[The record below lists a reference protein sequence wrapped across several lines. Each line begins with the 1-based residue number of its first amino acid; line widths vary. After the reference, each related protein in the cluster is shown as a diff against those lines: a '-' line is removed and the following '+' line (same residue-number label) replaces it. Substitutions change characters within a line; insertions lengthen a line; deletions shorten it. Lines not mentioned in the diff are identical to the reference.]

1 MDKLKALYDSYIQQG
16 ILSSQTTFEQFSSA
30 DTATQE
36 NLYKQGVDNKIL
48 SSQTDINTFQS
59 AWGEVKKK
67 DESVSIVQEDVT
79 ESITPEVQEEVISSD
94 ASYQRDDSITDN
106 DYLVG
111 LSNGS
116 IKTNEG
122 AVASIGEVIS
132 AATEQGY
139 SQEEIDSLMIAS
151 SSDPTDSMDVSEVQE
166 VVKPNWQTQIDELGE
181 SASVWNDP
189 SAEGVSTEEIREYY
203 LSTQQPESVP
213 TDSTLTEQEDIVSSD
228 TTKATDSPT
237 DIVDETIVEQ
247 APTPTELDQQIYQGI
262 YGRAIEQ
269 GDTSVPTIEEWLT
282 NEGISGASTEDA
294 NKEALGLISTLAK
307 NVEHAYDESFLGDVI
322 RSVGASANPALQQM
336 NLSKKIAKIS
346 SDENLTD
353 KEKKEKIDGLSVFD
367 AVYASE
373 PLINITDY
381 TPEETNEFAVGIM
394 STLLDFAAT
403 PTKGVVSGIARVAGK
418 VLPSKN
424 LLGIGKKTYDALVKL
439 KINPKVAQKIIEKQL
454 PVFAKR
460 LDKAGTQ
467 FGVFDVAKDFQQQ
480 VDQYGGINE
489 VDFTQ
494 SPEAFAKGYRLGAG
508 LGLVGELGRVIP
520 KLGTALKTEGATAV
534 KQKGITEVLAD
545 RGLSNS
551 RIIGTAGETI
561 GLGGEAVTFGLIN
574 ATTPTEANPEG
585 ELTAESFKEGVGEA
599 FKYIFAFRGVGLAK
613 KIAAGQSVFNKQ
625 YSEFN
630 KAEKEKAWSLMTEI
644 NKKIES
650 GEISP
655 KKAQEYLDGVVLRG
669 DAPITLIEKVVQE
682 ISGMKSNITRDQ
694 LFNKVFD
701 IKAQAKTDGTY
712 EVNTFSKDG
721 LWLGSLEVAGP
732 AEVSQ
737 FMEAF
742 KKERALQIN
751 KTANGEGNYPL
762 SNRVNYSINPQP
774 LLEAPTTTVD
784 GDDIATTTETTQESD
799 VDTKTEVTIEG
810 AYDEYGDIDYESA
823 SEVDAIAKKR
833 DLGITSDREIASIAR
848 DSEGNII
855 GGAYTSYDNT
865 SGEYTFDV
873 VVDEMFDGKGVGSKL
888 LNEVIEIPFDIED
901 MNPDAKV
908 VVDVVNPQMQ
918 SMLEARGFEV
928 IEKTGPSRVKM
939 SPKLEVQESDVS
951 PEVQAEVAAME
962 ADERID
968 LSELNALYPK
978 TPTEQ
983 VVAEE
988 VTPTESVN
996 SNIESIEEFYDGEI
1010 EDIKEEITLEQGNTK
1025 EGIAE
1030 IKAKIADVRKDKSL
1044 SKDDK
1049 IEAIEDLKGELFDFK
1064 QEQGDIISTY
1074 KDDIRVV
1081 KAEMKADIKEAKKST
1096 PEFRLK
1102 SADETQVDAVE
1113 SAKVTDVIN
1122 EIESPNK
1129 EVQLAFQSSSPISVD
1144 GLNKRTDSPLKSTT
1158 LKVVDGIPT
1167 IFSITDQLTTGN
1179 TVNPET
1185 GNTIDNLKGAIGF
1198 NGTKGHENFAWAN
1211 LGVSE
1216 GNAIIS
1222 KATKVFE
1229 DNKSIF
1235 EKWWKEN
1242 PEYNGLVPM
1251 NVVKM
1256 GESAMISNEATFRVL
1271 ADNISTLPS
1280 KNRKAALPILK
1291 REIKSEIKKL
1301 SSIKN
1306 PTSGNKKVL
1315 GLYRRIQSEISNTKA
1330 NSIEQ
1335 VLSSEVINKL
1345 PLPARALLINKIAY
1359 GSVGEPGLKIKTPG
1373 TPSKLVTKAL
1383 LEGQPKES
1391 RRKVNLGVITD
1402 VITDPELRNV
1412 PIGNIVS
1419 LVGVDVLNPQVLETT
1434 HPNYKYGVKG
1444 KSIGVL
1450 ENPVPMEKAYPKT
1463 YEKSFKVLIDKE
1475 SKGKKASGP
1484 SVIAQQSGVGI
1495 GIPSLD
1501 YVGALTSSNSE
1512 NVNKLVSFLNESFP
1526 SVTLSV
1532 DSKEFND
1539 IMNTEGVKKYLKGDE
1554 VVYGVTVNGDVYVN
1568 PEVHNSESALF
1579 NTAIHEMGHVWTD
1592 YLQTTKKGRE
1602 MYAKGIELVKETD
1615 TYREQL
1621 EIFNGDEAKA
1631 ANEAMA
1637 ILIGNKGETITDGA
1651 IKSNFKEWL
1660 LGLWNYIKKQFKN
1673 FKDLTSKEIQDLT
1686 LDQFLG
1692 TALRDILSGKPIK
1705 LTPKQRA
1712 AMKADVA
1719 FRKTSPSNKNAVE
1732 KAVKKL
1738 RDAGYSEVGI
1748 KELLDKQGVE
1758 ANLITESMAKVK
1770 KAPVKPKQKKEEKKT
1785 YDPQPYIIEARKAKF
1800 SDKRMMDYL
1809 VRRKGMTV
1817 KAAQELLDVNIDLL
1831 NKLPKSFGNITGGA
1845 KVGLKLFNK
1854 VQNFRDKLI
1863 ARNNKLK
1870 KNKISEGEIM
1880 DKTIEFLE
1888 SQPEYKA
1895 EAETYKVK
1903 GEIKT
1908 RKELSTIQAQMI
1920 TEFQKMNILRPTQ
1933 AMRAKLETARRDI
1946 KQRAKGAR
1954 DLKATQAILKSFIRK
1969 TIPASQYSK
1978 AEVVKLINA
1987 VSRADKASID
1997 NLINEVFE
2005 FAVSKNVKTLQG
2017 NITDIL
2023 KIKTEEIYGGR
2034 LKGIKVDSETAKLID
2049 LVNKNRLTEENT
2061 ATQIEEA
2068 NEIERQ
2074 KIEAL
2079 SESPIENM
2087 SEIMARTSLIG
2098 INNSLL
2104 MENNDPSKVD
2114 ALDIALENLDAVV
2127 SKGKSEL
2134 ARLLEAQKN
2143 EYNRQFEI
2151 AFKEITGK
2159 DIDMSDPDVGNTLKK
2174 LSRDVDTKMNKE
2186 DAKNALIKITKSILE
2201 SPTNFLYRAEAM
2213 VGLMD
2218 AISKTPGEIFGG
2230 ELQELVTFKIDAS
2243 NRTLKQRN
2251 LINRAVIEDKL
2262 KEIYGKK
2269 WKNSVRDNRSK
2280 KFEIE
2285 SIDGR
2290 SYTQDELYYFYNQF
2304 KDPANHPTFGE
2315 MWGSEKINKNGS
2327 TEEKKRKN
2335 SINIAEAK
2343 IVIAEMESK
2352 LTPEVKEF
2360 ADWQVDEYFP
2370 SLYEYYNEVYK
2381 KIYRTDMPWNEFYAG
2396 RLHRDGPAA
2405 EPINLIGQGNT
2416 NQTSVGGSSSK
2427 SRIENKNKIL
2437 PTNGT
2442 DALISYLS
2450 DMEFFAAY
2458 AESVRDIH
2466 KIFTNPI
2473 IKDAI
2478 VSDYGESIY
2487 NIIIKRIEIVASQ
2500 GVKSDTDT
2508 KLIDYFNNVFVTTRV
2523 AVSPVIFVKQMTSAI
2538 SYTADIGLV
2547 NYTKH
2552 AAKNMGEMKK
2562 IFNEIK
2568 DNSVYMQ
2575 DRGATDISRVLA
2587 SYSDSVT
2594 KEFIPSGTKEFFI
2607 DAMMFFVKSG
2617 DAGAIYLGGMPLY
2630 SYHKAEFKK
2639 KNPKATEQEAIDYA
2653 ILRFE
2658 RSTKNT
2664 QQSSDIQDKDTYQL
2678 KGAITRSMSAF
2689 QTSQKQYLRK
2699 EIMAIRNLYRKAK
2712 ARDKNAG
2719 KGTINEN
2726 IRTIAMFHIILPMFF
2741 QWVTSGFPG
2750 FASDWDDDD
2759 DQDMLRAMLIGNLNS
2774 LFIAGEIIQGL
2785 GDFFTDKPYATDIGK
2800 SVGMIEMAI
2809 SIGKKIDIYDKT
2821 KDPEIKAAKEKA
2833 LYADLLTL
2841 LKIPAPQLLRM
2852 GKNIDKISSEN
2863 MDSGELILRLL
2874 NYSEYVIKNKKKKS
2888 KKKPEITKSE
2898 MKKFFP
2904 DMYDVMYDSEF
2915 NAEMK
2920 SEKDFEK
2927 QLMEELNL

>member
-79 ESITPEVQEEVISSD
+79 ESIIPEVQEEVISSD
-94 ASYQRDDSITDN
+94 ASYQRDDSIADN

-122 AVASIGEVIS
+122 NVATISEVIN

-139 SQEEIDSLMIAS
+139 SQDEIDSLMVGS

-181 SASVWNDP
+181 SASIWNDP

-294 NKEALGLISTLAK
+294 NKEALEMAITAAKTLEK
-307 NVEHAYDESFLGDVI
+307 SYDETFIGDLVRTLSIGNNKELKLVQLGK
-322 RSVGASANPALQQM
+322 Q
-336 NLSKKIAKIS
+336 
-346 SDENLTD
+346 
-353 KEKKEKIDGLSVFD
+353 KEKVYSDADLTEEQRAEKIKKLNTTELNLKEGKRDNVW
-367 AVYASE
+367 ASE
-373 PLINITDY
+373 PMMDITGY
-381 TPEETNEFAVGIM
+381 AEGETSEFATGILSTVVDFFATPNVGI
-394 STLLDFAAT
+394 
-403 PTKGVVSGIARVAGK
+403 AGAITK
-418 VLPSKN
+418 VLPK
-424 LLGIGKKTYDALVKL
+424 LPILGVAKYATDALVKRGFKPSVASKMIKEQL
-439 KINPKVAQKIIEKQL
+439 PKVVET
-454 PVFAKR
+454 
-460 LDKAGTQ
+460 LDKAGSKFALFET
-467 FGVFDVAKDFQQQ
+467 AKDFQQQ

-494 SPEAFAKGYRLGAG
+494 SPEAFAKGYGLGAG
-508 LGLVGELGRVIP
+508 LGLIGVLGRQIP

-534 KQKGITEVLAD
+534 KQKGVTQALVD
-545 RGLSNS
+545 RGLSDS
-551 RIIGTAGETI
+551 RIIGTVGETI
-561 GLGGEAVTFGLIN
+561 GLGGEVATFGLIN
-574 ATTPTEANPEG
+574 AMTPTLENPEG
-585 ELTAESFKEGVGEA
+585 ELTTESFTDGMSEA
-599 FKYIFAFRGVGLAK
+599 LKYIIGFRAVGLASR
-613 KIAAGQSVFNKQ
+613 IAKGQTLFNKQ

-630 KAEKEKAWSLMTEI
+630 KAEKEQAFSLMSEI
-644 NKKIES
+644 NNKIKSGELTEQSAKEYLRNKITVKLTPEQIQEKIKS
-650 GEISP
+650 GEIT
-655 KKAQEYLDGVVLRG
+655 KANAAEYFSKQEVDSYI
-669 DAPITLIEKVVQE
+669 PITLIEKVFQE
-682 ISGMKSNITRDQ
+682 ISGMKSNLSRKDV
-694 LFNKVFD
+694 FNKVFE
-701 IKAQAKTDGTY
+701 IEAQAKTDGTY
-712 EVNTFSKDG
+712 RINTYSKDG
-721 LWLGSLEVAGP
+721 LLLTTANVKGP
-732 AEVSQ
+732 AEVSG
-737 FMEAF
+737 FINKF
-742 KKERALQIN
+742 KKVRANEIE
-751 KTANGEGNYPL
+751 KSANGEGNYPL

-784 GDDIATTTETTQESD
+784 GDDIATTTETAQEP
-799 VDTKTEVTIEG
+799 V
-810 AYDEYGDIDYESA
+810 
-823 SEVDAIAKKR
+823 
-833 DLGITSDREIASIAR
+833 
-848 DSEGNII
+848 
-855 GGAYTSYDNT
+855 DNT
-865 SGEYTFDV
+865 KEVKTIKELGEENKSTYPKVKTDNVFLN
-873 VVDEMFDGKGVGSKL
+873 EKETLSREERKGVD
-888 LNEVIEIPFDIED
+888 EVIENEKVSELPSESISIEKIVPTQTNLTIKNLEETKD
-901 MNPDAKV
+901 LDGVSVEESILVKEKDGKFY
-908 VVDVVNPQMQ
+908 VVDGHHRLANDILKGNTNV
-918 SMLEARGFEV
+918 EV
-928 IEKTGPSRVKM
+928 KVYRDTETTQ
-939 SPKLEVQESDVS
+939 EVQESDVS

-978 TPTEQ
+978 
-983 VVAEE
+983 
-988 VTPTESVN
+988 
-996 SNIESIEEFYDGEI
+996 
-1010 EDIKEEITLEQGNTK
+1010 
-1025 EGIAE
+1025 
-1030 IKAKIADVRKDKSL
+1030 
-1044 SKDDK
+1044 
-1049 IEAIEDLKGELFDFK
+1049 
-1064 QEQGDIISTY
+1064 
-1074 KDDIRVV
+1074 
-1081 KAEMKADIKEAKKST
+1081 T

-1167 IFSITDQLTTGN
+1167 IFTITDQLTTGN

-1185 GNTIDNLKGAIGF
+1185 GNTIDNLKGAVGF

-1373 TPSKLVTKAL
+1373 TPSKLVTKSL

-1402 VITDPELRNV
+1402 AITDPELRNV

-1602 MYAKGIELVKETD
+1602 MYAKGVELVKETD
-1615 TYREQL
+1615 TYKEQL
-1621 EIFNGDEAKA
+1621 DIFNGDEAKA
-1631 ANEAMA
+1631 ANEALA

-1705 LTPKQRA
+1705 LTPKQRE
-1712 AMKADVA
+1712 AMKADAA
-1719 FRKTSPSNKNAVE
+1719 FRKMSPSNKNAVE
-1732 KAVKKL
+1732 KAVKNL

-1785 YDPQPYIIEARKAKF
+1785 YDPQPYINEARKAKF
-1800 SDKRMMDYL
+1800 SDRRMMDYL
-1809 VRRKGMTV
+1809 VRRKGMTA
-1817 KAAQELLDVNIDLL
+1817 KDARELLDVNIDLL
-1831 NKLPKSFGNITGGA
+1831 NKLPKSFGNISGGA
-1845 KVGLKLFNK
+1845 RVGLKLFNK
-1854 VQNFRDKLI
+1854 VQDFRDKLI
-1863 ARNNKLK
+1863 AKNNKLK

-1908 RKELSTIQAQMI
+1908 RKDLSTIQAQMI

-2017 NITDIL
+2017 NIKDIL

-2049 LVNKNRLTEENT
+2049 LVNKNILTEKST
-2061 ATQIEEA
+2061 ATQIEAA

-2114 ALDIALENLDAVV
+2114 ALDTALENLDAVV

-2437 PTNGT
+2437 KTNGT

-2466 KIFTNPI
+2466 KIFTNPT

-2500 GVKSDTDT
+2500 GVKSDADT

-2904 DMYDVMYDSEF
+2904 DMYDVIYDSEF

-2927 QLMEELNL
+2927 QMMEELNL

>member
-79 ESITPEVQEEVISSD
+79 ESIIPEVQEEVISSD
-94 ASYQRDDSITDN
+94 ASYQRDDSIADN

-122 AVASIGEVIS
+122 NVATISEVIA

-139 SQEEIDSLMIAS
+139 SQDEIDSLMVGS

-228 TTKATDSPT
+228 TTIATDSPT

-247 APTPTELDQQIYQGI
+247 APIPTELDQQIYQGI

-418 VLPSKN
+418 VLPSKTF
-424 LLGIGKKTYDALVKL
+424 LGIGKTTYDALRGL
-439 KINPKVAQKIIEKQL
+439 GLGEQPAINIIKKQL
-454 PVFAKR
+454 PQFAKR
-460 LDKAGTQ
+460 LDAAGTQ

-494 SPEAFAKGYRLGAG
+494 SPEAFAKGYGLGAG

-655 KKAQEYLDGVVLRG
+655 KKAQEYLDGVILRG
-669 DAPITLIEKVVQE
+669 EAPITLIEKVVQE

-701 IKAQAKTDGTY
+701 IKAQAKTDGSY

-774 LLEAPTTTVD
+774 LLESPTTTVD
-784 GDDIATTTETTQESD
+784 GDDIATTTETAQEP
-799 VDTKTEVTIEG
+799 
-810 AYDEYGDIDYESA
+810 A
-823 SEVDAIAKKR
+823 
-833 DLGITSDREIASIAR
+833 
-848 DSEGNII
+848 
-855 GGAYTSYDNT
+855 DNT
-865 SGEYTFDV
+865 KEVKTIKELGEENKSTYPKVKTDNVFLN
-873 VVDEMFDGKGVGSKL
+873 EKETLSREERKGVD
-888 LNEVIEIPFDIED
+888 EVIENEKVSELPSESISIEKIVPTQTNLTIKNLEETKD
-901 MNPDAKV
+901 LDGVSVEESILVKEKDGKFY
-908 VVDVVNPQMQ
+908 VVDGHHRLANDILKGNTNV
-918 SMLEARGFEV
+918 EV
-928 IEKTGPSRVKM
+928 KVYRDTETT
-939 SPKLEVQESDVS
+939 QESDVS

-978 TPTEQ
+978 AT
-983 VVAEE
+983 
-988 VTPTESVN
+988 TESVN
-996 SNIESIEEFYDGEI
+996 FNIERIEEFYDGEI

-1030 IKAKIADVRKDKSL
+1030 IKSKIADVRKDKSL

-1049 IEAIEDLKGELFDFK
+1049 IEAIEDLKGELEDFK
-1064 QEQGDIISTY
+1064 QEQKDIISTY

-1081 KAEMKADIKEAKKST
+1081 KAEMKADIKEEKKST

-1144 GLNKRTDSPLKSTT
+1144 GLNKRTDTPLKSTT

-1330 NSIEQ
+1330 TSIEQ

-1419 LVGVDVLNPQVLETT
+1419 LVGVDVLNPQVLKTT

-1532 DSKEFND
+1532 NSKEFND

-1602 MYAKGIELVKETD
+1602 MYAKGVELVKETD
-1615 TYREQL
+1615 TYKEQL
-1621 EIFNGDEAKA
+1621 DIFNGDEAKA
-1631 ANEAMA
+1631 ANEALA

-1785 YDPQPYIIEARKAKF
+1785 YDPQPYINEARKAKF
-1800 SDKRMMDYL
+1800 SDRRMMDYL
-1809 VRRKGMTV
+1809 VRRKGMTA
-1817 KAAQELLDVNIDLL
+1817 KDARELLDVNIDLL
-1831 NKLPKSFGNITGGA
+1831 NKLPKSFGNISGGA
-1845 KVGLKLFNK
+1845 RVGLKLFNK
-1854 VQNFRDKLI
+1854 VQDFRDKLI
-1863 ARNNKLK
+1863 AKNNKLK

-1908 RKELSTIQAQMI
+1908 RKDLSTIQAQMI

-2049 LVNKNRLTEENT
+2049 LVNKNILTEKST

-2114 ALDIALENLDAVV
+2114 ALDTALENLDAVV

-2437 PTNGT
+2437 KTNGT

-2466 KIFTNPI
+2466 KIFTNPT

-2500 GVKSDTDT
+2500 GVKSDADT

-2927 QLMEELNL
+2927 QMMEELNL